1 MSTTLRIFTTYAS
14 VIQNKNK
21 KRKSFLYY
29 IDDSVIIIIYTM
41 ICAIFIVVLH
51 YGLSLETLG
60 FFFWFYWIKDN
71 VCQDFASVVL
81 EYCSLIVN
89 DFLYKT
95 FPHSAAIFLRFLTPI
110 EVLCCILRLMSKNLD
125 YSKTYSATQFR
136 ASTHLLLCFR

>member
-60 FFFWFYWIKDN
+60 FFF
-71 VCQDFASVVL
+71 
-81 EYCSLIVN
+81 
-89 DFLYKT
+89 
-95 FPHSAAIFLRFLTPI
+95 
-110 EVLCCILRLMSKNLD
+110 
-125 YSKTYSATQFR
+125 
-136 ASTHLLLCFR
+136 